1 MYSGTHTKA
10 ATIMTAATSHRFIL
24 IFSDTAS
31 ASLGS
36 FCGSAPCYGSAEN
49 VLVVPI
55 VIPELELGNVE
66 GEILLGDVMERAEN
80 AAIQERP
87 EAVNSPSVDIA
98 PHVFATDVRDAGTL
112 VASLVQLLVK
122 PAFVCGD

>member
-1 MYSGTHTKA
+1 MKTLIAPACWPLLACPEAPASQRA
-10 ATIMTAATSHRFIL
+10 SETSYRR
-24 IFSDTAS
+24 
-31 ASLGS
+31 
-36 FCGSAPCYGSAEN
+36 PEN
-49 VLVVPI
+49 VRVLPV

-98 PHVFATDVRDAGTL
+98 PHVFATDVRDAGML
-112 VASLVQLLVK
+112 VAFLVQLLVK